1 MKTTISSNSTKPST
15 EIFAGRSGVPALIA
29 NRIIEKIGEGVWKS
43 GDKLPT
49 ERQLAAE
56 MGVSRPS
63 LREALRALEI
73 LGLLRMRQGS
83 GVFVS
88 SLESDDM
95 LIPLHLFISL
105 EPGRIDALFEAR
117 IALES
122 QVVALAASKI
132 TDEQLVQL
140 RKTML
145 EPPETE
151 AEIKKFIAA
160 DLVFHQMIS
169 ETADNVFLAR
179 MVKSIEYLGQASRQV
194 TGFVPGVMQQSALD
208 HREILEGLAAHDPEQ
223 AREAMTKHLLNV
235 QKAYHK
241 QIEPNG

>member
-1 MKTTISSNSTKPST
+1 
-15 EIFAGRSGVPALIA
+15 
-29 NRIIEKIGEGVWKS
+29 
-43 GDKLPT
+43 
-49 ERQLAAE
+49 
-56 MGVSRPS
+56 
-63 LREALRALEI
+63 
-73 LGLLRMRQGS
+73 
-83 GVFVS
+83 
-88 SLESDDM
+88 M

-132 TDEQLVQL
+132 TEEQLVQL
-140 RKTML
+140 HRTMI

-160 DLVFHQMIS
+160 DVEFHRLIS
-169 ETADNVFLAR
+169 EAADNVFLAR

-208 HREILEGLAAHDPEQ
+208 HREIIDSLAAQDPEQ
-223 AREAMTKHLLNV
+223 AREAMTQHLLNV
-235 QKAYHK
+235 QAAYRK
-241 QIEPNG
+241 QLISST